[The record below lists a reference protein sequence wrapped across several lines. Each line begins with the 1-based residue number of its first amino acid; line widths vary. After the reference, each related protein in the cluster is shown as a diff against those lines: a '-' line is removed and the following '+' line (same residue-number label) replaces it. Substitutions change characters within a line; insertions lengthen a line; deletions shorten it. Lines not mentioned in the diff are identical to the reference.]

1 MAGISIGFYAIG
13 IKYILL
19 GLFVL
24 CVAQGALN
32 HKLSLD
38 KESILLF
45 MGMLAYSIG
54 SHADFGWTIRITLIP
69 FLLYYYGNSVLL
81 LQEQDQ
87 REYRTKILIIVLSF
101 GLLAGGILNAFSW
114 YSHGFDGGRRWAE
127 FWSGRILPATQHVFW
142 GLLISGLMFYGW
154 YYWKKNKLL
163 NSLVVLGGIWNVCFS
178 LLTGSRTL
186 GIIFGMVLGI
196 NIVLYCYLNWNDENK
211 KCKIKKV
218 VIGILLIGILGVI
231 AYLFDVGGISNFM
244 KNSMW
249 GRNGGI
255 LHNIRF
261 EAQISV
267 VKQLFK
273 YPFGGRQ
280 MDLAGLYYAHNVWLD
295 MANSA
300 GLLPFILITSYTVV
314 TIYDLVKLIQSQIVR
329 QEVKYL
335 LVSAYVSLF
344 CTIWLSLH

>member
-1 MAGISIGFYAIG
+1 MEQKKEKEKRVFTVGIFFLAGISIGFYAIG

-163 NSLVVLGGIWNVCFS
+163 NSLVVLGGIWNVC
-178 LLTGSRTL
+178 
-186 GIIFGMVLGI
+186 
-196 NIVLYCYLNWNDENK
+196 
-211 KCKIKKV
+211 
-218 VIGILLIGILGVI
+218 
-231 AYLFDVGGISNFM
+231 
-244 KNSMW
+244 
-249 GRNGGI
+249 
-255 LHNIRF
+255 
-261 EAQISV
+261 
-267 VKQLFK
+267 
-273 YPFGGRQ
+273 
-280 MDLAGLYYAHNVWLD
+280 
-295 MANSA
+295 
-300 GLLPFILITSYTVV
+300 
-314 TIYDLVKLIQSQIVR
+314 
-329 QEVKYL
+329 
-335 LVSAYVSLF
+335 
-344 CTIWLSLH
+344 LSLIHI